1 MSLRTVKAIT
11 TIESDMETT
20 TVSTSIEIKDLS
32 YPVGL
37 ARVRGSGPFERC
49 GVSDNSIIL
58 PSPIFLESMKKEASI
73 KEFSTAYISTQTMC
87 RTKGENG
94 KDNSL
99 IWYQYFNKEEIN
111 HRPVS
116 EACFDRKLREALI
129 NLIYPQFT
137 QVMSMLGGPSIVEGP
152 IITINPDFVDH
163 FSRETN
169 KEDEADEVEI
179 HISLGE
185 N

>member
-116 EACFDRKLREALI
+116 EACFDRKLRDTLI
-129 NLIYPQFT
+129 DLIYPQFEKVVNMVKGIRT
-137 QVMSMLGGPSIVEGP
+137 LGGVLLCDVFSE
-152 IITINPDFVDH
+152 PDH
-163 FSRETN
+163 SE
-169 KEDEADEVEI
+169 EQPEEVEI